1 VSVPATT
8 TEVPAWVRELLD
20 KYQAGIA
27 HVFLL
32 AGNVG
37 DYVVPGVGLRTY
49 LTRLF
54 SRRDIVVFYDRS
66 AGLTFP
72 VESMR
77 RRFAELCG
85 LTPQGE
91 DSPVLAALRAVGGG
105 GEAQLPRDPLGALG
119 LVEQVLRNPEVK
131 SVAVIEYL
139 EALAPQGEWSM
150 LSAEDRGV
158 VVALQR
164 WARDPAMASAGN
176 MVILVTSEPGSVHP
190 ALRAA
195 SSRIEM
201 VRVPPPGYDERL
213 RFVRWLQAKED
224 PVPLEVTPEEF
235 AAQTAGLSLLHIED
249 IELRAAREG
258 VPISRS
264 LIRTRKAEIVASE
277 FGEVLEILEPD
288 FGFEA
293 VGGMDHIKRFFVQDV
308 VRPIREGKF
317 GQVPMGIALF
327 GPPGTGKTVLARA
340 LAKETGFNCVAL
352 NLGKILSMWVGS
364 SERNLEKALACI
376 DSLTP
381 CVVFVDEVDQAGI
394 NRGPSGDSGVSN
406 RLFKR
411 LLEYMSDTRHRGR
424 VVFLVASNRPDLVD
438 AALKRPG
445 RLDVKIPVLPPE
457 APERA
462 QILRALGKRL
472 AGWDVPADLAAE
484 VAAATEGWTGAE
496 LEALVVKARQVAAR
510 SGRDVPEPDDL
521 RYALS
526 VVTPSTQDLEYQSL
540 VAIRECNDR
549 ELLPP
554 GYRDRL
560 ADRKALESEISRLAP
575 EEKPRGRREL

>member
-1 VSVPATT
+1 MSTSL
-8 TEVPAWVRELLD
+8 TEAVQFPGWVKELLD

-32 AGNVG
+32 AGNVS
-37 DYVVPGVGLRTY
+37 DYVVPGVGLRKF

-54 SRRDIVVFYDRS
+54 SRREVIVFYDRS

-72 VESMR
+72 LESMKQ
-77 RRFAELCG
+77 RFAELCG
-85 LTPQGE
+85 LA
-91 DSPVLAALRAVGGG
+91 PVGGDEVLEALRAAGGVAP
-105 GEAQLPRDPLGALG
+105 GEPAFPRDPLGALA
-119 LVEQVLRNPEVK
+119 LVEKVLRNPDVS

-150 LSAEDRGV
+150 LSPEDRGV

-164 WARDPAMASAGN
+164 WARDPAMMAAGN
-176 MVILVTSEPGSVHP
+176 IVILVTAEPGAVHP

-201 VRVPPPGYDERL
+201 VRVPAPGYEERL
-213 RFVRWLQAKED
+213 AFVRWLGQKED
-224 PVPLEVTPEEF
+224 PVPLEVSPEEF
-235 AAQTAGLSLLHIED
+235 AAQTAGLSLVHIED

-258 VPISRS
+258 VPITRD
-264 LIRTRKAEIVASE
+264 LIRTRKQEIVASE

-293 VGGMDHIKRFFVQDV
+293 VGGMEHIKRFFLEDV
-308 VRPIREGKF
+308 VRPIREGRF
-317 GQVPMGIALF
+317 GAVPMGIALF
-327 GPPGTGKTVLARA
+327 GPPGTGKTVLAKA

-376 DSLTP
+376 DGLTP
-381 CVVFVDEVDQAGI
+381 CVVFVDEIDQAGVG
-394 NRGPSGDSGVSN
+394 RGPSGDSGVSN

-462 QILRALGKRL
+462 EILKALGRKVAR
-472 AGWDVPADLAAE
+472 WEVPEDLARE
-484 VAAATEGWTGAE
+484 VAASTEGWTGAE
-496 LEALVVKARQVAAR
+496 LEALVVKARQVAFRA
-510 SGRDVPEPDDL
+510 GREVPDESDL

-526 VVTPSTQDLEYQSL
+526 VVSPSTRDLEYQSL
-540 VAIRECNDR
+540 LAIRECNDR
-549 ELLPP
+549 ELLPLR
-554 GYRDRL
+554 YRDRL
-560 ADRKALESEISRLAP
+560 ADRRSLEEELERL
-575 EEKPRGRREL
+575 KPVRRGPREV